1 MNFTHF
7 ITHHGKRVNTEHYL
21 HLVRVAKI
29 DGKIK
34 ESELEL
40 LHKEGRR
47 FGLTDSEIDQL
58 IQSEASNNYHP
69 PYSLKD
75 KFEELYNIT
84 AMILADE
91 VVTESEKRM
100 IRHYAIVAGFSDDMI
115 EPLLKL
121 LLEGVLKGVDEEKL
135 LKEFKKKYLSS

>member
-7 ITHHGKRVNTEHYL
+7 ITHHGKRVNRDHYL

-34 ESELEL
+34 APEMEL

-47 FGLTDSEIDQL
+47 FGLTDTEIDNL
-58 IQSEASNNYHP
+58 IESEAANSYHP

-75 KFEELYNIT
+75 KFEELYSIT
-84 AMILADE
+84 TMILADE
-91 VVTESEKRM
+91 VVSESEKRM
-100 IRHYAIVAGFSDDMI
+100 VRHYAIVAGFHDDVI
-115 EPLLKL
+115 EGLLDL
-121 LLEGVLKGVDEEKL
+121 LLEGVLRGEDEEKL